1 MAPEKTASVHWNGTD
16 NDFHAVLGTGYEF
29 EMSGPAT
36 PQGGSPMEF
45 LLAGVAGCTAI
56 DVIGILRK
64 QRQQVEDLEVQIRG
78 IQAENPPNVYTEAD
92 IVYIVRGVN
101 IDPAAVEKAI
111 QLSESKYC
119 SASTMF
125 KRSGTAI
132 THTYRIESP
141 VTA

>member
-1 MAPEKTASVHWNGTD
+1 MAPEKTASVHWQGAGNE
-16 NDFHAVLGTGYEF
+16 FHAVLGTGYEF
-29 EMSGPAT
+29 EMRAPASA
-36 PQGGSPMEF
+36 QGGTPMEF

-56 DVIGILRK
+56 DVIGILQK
-64 QRQQVEDLEVQIRG
+64 QRQQVDDLEVQIRG
-78 IQAENPPNVYTEAD
+78 IQAENPPNVYTHAE
-92 IVYIVRGVN
+92 IVYIVHGKN

-141 VTA
+141 VAA